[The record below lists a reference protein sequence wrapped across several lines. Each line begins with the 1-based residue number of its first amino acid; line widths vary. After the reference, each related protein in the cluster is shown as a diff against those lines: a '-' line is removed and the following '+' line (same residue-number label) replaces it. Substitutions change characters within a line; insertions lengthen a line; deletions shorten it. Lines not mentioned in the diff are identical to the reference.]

1 MFLFSVLLFFVF
13 ACLGA
18 WLALFP
24 AGRDV
29 VAQSMSVI
37 GRRIGRGL
45 SGGYRQGTQQA
56 AHAGRSAG
64 GRLLRALRFLQ
75 RRYLLV
81 LSVLVLLTV
90 PPMLALVL
98 SGRNMLGGFDSDDH
112 AVNDQ
117 VADLLKGEQLAAPE
131 PLPPLVFTTA
141 EVTMVRPMLDGANRN
156 WQLLDPDFAQRLLLV
171 FKIMKETHGY
181 DMAILEGYRSPERQN
196 TLAAAGPSVT
206 NAKAFQS
213 YHQFGLA
220 ADCAFL
226 RDGKLL
232 ISEKDPWAMRGYRLY
247 GEAAESVG
255 LHWGGRWT
263 MMDFGHTE
271 LRVAGTVRK

>member
-29 VAQSMSVI
+29 VVQSMSMI
-37 GRRIGRGL
+37 GKSIGRGL
-45 SGGYRQGTQQA
+45 SGGYRQGTRQA
-56 AHAGRSAG
+56 AHASRSAG
-64 GRLLRALRFLQ
+64 GGLLRALSFLR

-196 TLAAAGPSVT
+196 ALAAAGPSVT

-271 LRVAGTVRK
+271 LRVSGTVRK